1 MRILRI
7 LKISIICA
15 SIALVATSCMSSG
28 DGGVSTGP
36 SNGSNYPN
44 GNISNSGSSNSESE
58 SKPIDYGDLSM
69 YPVSDPSTWTYKKDC
84 TYAYKININKEV
96 TFMWV
101 YNTKYLPTEKVP
113 DDLLFLDGFP
123 FDIELGAKYVWDGK
137 NLRCVSKAYIK
148 PVDKKNLTYKDG
160 YKFVC
165 ERSSVDQ
172 LLDGKWVKNEE
183 VESEVEDSTSEVVV
197 LDGVLLND
205 YGKVINYSYWHDGKY
220 YWKKP

>member
-1 MRILRI
+1 MSILRI
-7 LKISIICA
+7 LKISITCA
-15 SIALVATSCMSSG
+15 CIALTATSCMSSG

-44 GNISNSGSSNSESE
+44 GNTSNSDSSNSESE

-96 TFMWV
+96 TLMWV

-172 LLDGKWVKNEE
+172 LLDGKWVKTEK

-220 YWKKP
+220 YWRKP